1 LPEIKILPYNSSH
14 QEKWDKFVLKA
25 KNSHF
30 MFCRP
35 YMDYH
40 SDRFKDHSLIFML
53 DDTVVAVMPLN
64 VVDNTLY
71 SHQGLSFGGVI
82 SQNDMTTP
90 LMVNIFDALI
100 KYMIINSFKK
110 LIYKAIPYIYHTNPA
125 QEDLYVLNTKG
136 ATLSRVDVSST
147 INLER
152 KIEFS
157 SRRKRGVK
165 TALKN
170 ELKVNKSENYEDFYT
185 LLLERL
191 LLVHN
196 TKPTHSLS
204 ELKLLAERFPN
215 NISLYTSVNKN
226 NSICAAVLVFEM
238 NHWAHAQYIISSE
251 EGRKVG
257 GVDILF
263 NELINVIYN
272 SKKFFDFGISTEEYG
287 KILNT
292 GLVTQKEEFGAR
304 AIIHNFFELSVLN
317 KGI

>member
-1 LPEIKILPYNSSH
+1 
-14 QEKWDKFVLKA
+14 
-25 KNSHF
+25 
-30 MFCRP
+30 
-35 YMDYH
+35 MDYH

-53 DDTVVAVMPLN
+53 NDIVVAVMPLN
-64 VVDNTLY
+64 TVDNTLY

-82 SQNDMTTP
+82 SQNEMTTP
-90 LMVNIFDALI
+90 LMINIFDALI
-100 KYMIINSFKK
+100 KYMTVNAFTS
-110 LIYKAIPYIYHTNPA
+110 LLYKAIPYIYYTNPA

-136 ATLSRVDVSST
+136 ATISRVDVSST
-147 INLER
+147 IDLENN
-152 KIEFS
+152 IEFS
-157 SRRKRGVK
+157 SRRKRGIK

-170 ELKVNKSENYEDFYT
+170 ELKVTKSENYEGFYT

-204 ELKLLAERFPN
+204 EIKLLAERFPK
-215 NISLYTSVNKN
+215 NISLYTTVNKN
-226 NSICAAVLVFEM
+226 NSIYAAVLVFEM

-257 GVDILF
+257 ALDILF

-272 SKKFFDFGISTEEYG
+272 SKKFFDFGISTEERG

-292 GLVTQKEEFGAR
+292 GLITQKEEFGAR
-304 AIIHNFFELSVLN
+304 AIIHNFFELSIQN
-317 KGI
+317 QGI